1 MAELPTTEL
10 RKAISD
16 ILDGANLDDLSSK
29 KIRKQLE
36 QKYGIDFTDRKKE
49 IDGLVMDLI
58 SKEKPKKAE
67 AKKAG
72 AKKADP
78 KEENGN
84 VSSSSSAGH
93 SSHDEDNDEACDDDD
108 EVLARKLQDEEFK
121 SRSRAVKKTRPPK
134 KEPAKGAKKAAV
146 KPKGAKRES
155 VYSRKCVLSPE
166 LAAVMGEDQMAR
178 HDVVKRMW
186 GIFRERELFDPSNKQ
201 FGICD
206 SQLLKVFGKKRV
218 QLFGMMKY
226 LKSHIKDIE

>member
-1 MAELPTTEL
+1 MAEW
-10 RKAISD
+10 
-16 ILDGANLDDLSSK
+16 
-29 KIRKQLE
+29 
-36 QKYGIDFTDRKKE
+36 FTYE
-49 IDGLVMDLI
+49 
-58 SKEKPKKAE
+58 
-67 AKKAG
+67 
-72 AKKADP
+72 
-78 KEENGN
+78 
-84 VSSSSSAGH
+84 VSSHPIVYLLKH
-93 SSHDEDNDEACDDDD
+93 SLF
-108 EVLARKLQDEEFK
+108 EVRRLEYNGSGVFLQ
-121 SRSRAVKKTRPPK
+121 PPK